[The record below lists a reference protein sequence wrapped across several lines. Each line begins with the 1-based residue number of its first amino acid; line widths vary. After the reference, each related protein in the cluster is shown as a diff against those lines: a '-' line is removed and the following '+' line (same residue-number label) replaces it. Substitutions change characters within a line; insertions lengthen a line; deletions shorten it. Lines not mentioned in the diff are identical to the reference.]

1 MGSTGAASRVPAGWW
16 PARGPGAEG
25 QRRAARGQGCSA
37 GAWQVE
43 VNRAGAVWRLKD
55 RALRDWN
62 VEQNVTEGTKGK
74 NVVTE
79 RKEVIRD
86 T

>member
-1 MGSTGAASRVPAGWW
+1 MGSTGTASRVPAGRWL
-16 PARGPGAEG
+16 ARGPGAEG
-25 QRRAARGQGCSA
+25 QRRAAGV
-37 GAWQVE
+37 WQVE
-43 VNRAGAVWRLKD
+43 VDRAGVVWRRKD

-62 VEQNVTEGTKGK
+62 VEQNVTEGTQGK

-79 RKEVIRD
+79 RKEVIGD